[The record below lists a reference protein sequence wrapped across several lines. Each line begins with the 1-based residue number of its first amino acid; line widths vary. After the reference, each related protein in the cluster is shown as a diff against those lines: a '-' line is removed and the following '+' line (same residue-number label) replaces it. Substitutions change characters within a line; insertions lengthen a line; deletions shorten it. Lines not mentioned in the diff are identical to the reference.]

1 MSYQATVYR
10 ILIAS
15 PGDLGE
21 ERNIIPEVISQWNAV
36 RSESS
41 KTVVLPVKW
50 ETHSAPMMGSRPQE
64 VINQQLVST
73 CDLLVGLFWTRIG
86 THTGVSE
93 SGTTEE
99 IEYFIEQNKP
109 VMLYFSSSPIDPEKI
124 DLQQYQRLKDFK
136 EKMRPLGLVEGYT
149 NPQAFRE
156 KFAHQLNLHL
166 EKIISGVS
174 IVPEKYTE
182 KQKNEILKDD
192 SVFIEDYEKNGEIK
206 SFLVK
211 GNTAPIKNDLKE
223 LGGKWNNSLK
233 GWIFPKSYES
243 SVAEF
248 LKKHR

>member
-1 MSYQATVYR
+1 MA
-10 ILIAS
+10 
-15 PGDLGE
+15 P
-21 ERNIIPEVISQWNAV
+21 
-36 RSESS
+36 
-41 KTVVLPVKW
+41 LP
-50 ETHSAPMMGSRPQE
+50 
-64 VINQQLVST
+64 
-73 CDLLVGLFWTRIG
+73 
-86 THTGVSE
+86 
-93 SGTTEE
+93 
-99 IEYFIEQNKP
+99 
-109 VMLYFSSSPIDPEKI
+109 
-124 DLQQYQRLKDFK
+124 
-136 EKMRPLGLVEGYT
+136 
-149 NPQAFRE
+149 

>member
-1 MSYQATVYR
+1 
-10 ILIAS
+10 
-15 PGDLGE
+15 
-21 ERNIIPEVISQWNAV
+21 
-36 RSESS
+36 
-41 KTVVLPVKW
+41 
-50 ETHSAPMMGSRPQE
+50 
-64 VINQQLVST
+64 
-73 CDLLVGLFWTRIG
+73 
-86 THTGVSE
+86 
-93 SGTTEE
+93 
-99 IEYFIEQNKP
+99 
-109 VMLYFSSSPIDPEKI
+109 MLYFSSSPIDPEKI

-149 NPQAFRE
+149 NPQDFRE

-182 KQKNEILKDD
+182 KQKNEILKND

>member
-1 MSYQATVYR
+1 
-10 ILIAS
+10 
-15 PGDLGE
+15 
-21 ERNIIPEVISQWNAV
+21 
-36 RSESS
+36 
-41 KTVVLPVKW
+41 
-50 ETHSAPMMGSRPQE
+50 MMGSRPQE

-149 NPQAFRE
+149 NPQDFRE

-182 KQKNEILKDD
+182 KQKMRYLKMT
-192 SVFIEDYEKNGEIK
+192 VF
-206 SFLVK
+206 
-211 GNTAPIKNDLKE
+211 
-223 LGGKWNNSLK
+223 SLK
-233 GWIFPKSYES
+233 TT
-243 SVAEF
+243 
-248 LKKHR
+248 KKMAK